1 MMRSMRNQHAPILV
15 LSALLLA
22 TPLIAQDF
30 TPEEGFVLLFNG
42 KDLTGWVHRAGSS
55 TRPAVAGQSL
65 DGKTD
70 AGDGRFSA
78 KDGVLVGNTSTGRQ
92 LLWTTKDYTGN
103 YVLRFEFR
111 AAANTDG
118 GMFMNRTQIQCG
130 DYSSY
135 AFRNFRAYK
144 PLDWNTME
152 VTVKDGVARCTCNGE
167 VLVETLRVPEL
178 GPIGFEADRGGI
190 EYRRMRIKV
199 G

>member
-1 MMRSMRNQHAPILV
+1 MRNQILTG
-15 LSALLLA
+15 LTLLTFGLVA
-22 TPLIAQDF
+22 PLIAQEF
-30 TPEEGFVLLFNG
+30 TPEADFVLLFNG
-42 KDLTGWVHRAGSS
+42 KDLTGWRHRTVS
-55 TRPAVAGQSL
+55 TTQPAVDGPAL

-70 AGDGRFSA
+70 AGDGRYTV

-92 LLWTTKDYTGN
+92 LLWTTKPYTGN

-111 AAANTDG
+111 AAAQADG

-130 DYSSY
+130 DYSFY

-144 PLDWNTME
+144 PLDWNVME

-167 VLVETLRVPEL
+167 VLVESLRVPEL
-178 GPIGFEADRGGI
+178 GPIGFEADKGGI

>member
-1 MMRSMRNQHAPILV
+1 MRNQHRSVI
-15 LSALLLA
+15 ALLALGLA
-22 TPLIAQDF
+22 IPLLAQEF
-30 TPEEGFVLLFNG
+30 KPEEGFVLLFNG
-42 KDLTGWVHRAGSS
+42 KDLTGWRHRTVS
-55 TRPAVAGQSL
+55 TTQPAVDGPAL

-70 AGDGRFSA
+70 AGDGRYTV
-78 KDGVLVGNTSTGRQ
+78 KDGVLVGNTAAGRQ
-92 LLWTTKDYTGN
+92 LLWTTQSYAGN

-135 AFRNFRAYK
+135 AFRNFRGYK

-152 VTVKDGVARCTCNGE
+152 VTVTDGVARCTCNGE
-167 VLVETLRVPEL
+167 VLVESLRVPEP

-190 EYRRMRIKV
+190 EYRRMRIKTN
-199 G
+199 